1 MGTVDGAGRRGPLR
15 AAAAWL
21 LVALNVATYF
31 FFQSGGLTLEIER
44 SIEFRCNA
52 MEYGLVPAEIAH
64 PGRRTTD
71 VFCEPGESTEE
82 AGHAEEEEE
91 DEHARSD
98 ARMPADAPAAVTPFT
113 AMVMHGSALH
123 LALTML
129 LGGVVG
135 LRLARELHPLA
146 VPGLYLLGGLVS
158 AAALVLLAPDMGIAN
173 VGASGAVAALLGA
186 ALRRFPR
193 ENLTW
198 FAVPVFVLALLAA
211 GAQVLIAWLDLA
223 QPVAGD
229 GGDVVYWVPLA
240 GLAVGWLVS
249 GARR

>member
-15 AAAAWL
+15 AAVVWL

-31 FFQSGGLTLEIER
+31 FLQYGGLTLEIER
-44 SIEFRCNA
+44 SIEFRCTA
-52 MEYGLVPAEIAH
+52 EKYGLVPAELAH
-64 PGRRTTD
+64 PGRRATD
-71 VFCEPGESTEE
+71 VFCEPGVSTE
-82 AGHAEEEEE
+82 EEEEE
-91 DEHARSD
+91 DHEHARSD
-98 ARMPADAPAAVTPFT
+98 ARMPADAPAAITPFT

-129 LGGVVG
+129 VTAVLG

-146 VPGLYLLGGLVS
+146 VPALYLLGGLVT
-158 AAALVLLAPDMGIAN
+158 AAALVGLAPDMGIAN

-198 FAVPVFVLALLAA
+198 FAIPVLVLALLAA
-211 GAQVLIAWLDLA
+211 GAQVLIAGLDLA

-229 GGDVVYWVPLA
+229 GGGVVYWVPLA
-240 GLAVGWLVS
+240 GLAIGWLVS